1 MQQILPDCTKL
12 EYSGRI
18 DFSNPMEPLMVY
30 PASYVKMRFT
40 GNKIGFRVKNQQMY
54 WDNYVGYIIDGSQ
67 GKRLLP
73 LEGETEL
80 EITLPDNGDDLAEHE
95 IMVFKR
101 MDACHVMSFLGFFI
115 ADYGKVLDLPEKP
128 LRKIEVYGDSVS
140 AGEVSEAVEYTGKED
155 PEHNGEYSNSWYSY
169 AWMTA
174 RKLGA
179 NLHNIAQGGAA
190 LMSKTGWFLEPDA
203 MGMEEI
209 YDKIT
214 YHPGFGKAKAWD
226 FSLYRPQVVIVAIGQ
241 NDNHPVDFMAE
252 DFEGEMAV
260 KWKKHYQQ
268 FVRRLRTVY
277 PKATIILSTTLL
289 QHEKAWDNAIAEV
302 CRELNDE
309 NIHHFLY
316 KRNGTATP
324 GHIRI
329 GEAEEMAEELATFI
343 ESLGEQIWEITD
355 V

>member
-1 MQQILPDCTKL
+1 MQQILPDCKKL

-30 PASYVKMRFT
+30 PASYVKMHFT
-40 GNKIGFRVKNQQMY
+40 GNKVGFRLKNQQIY
-54 WDNYVGYIIDGSQ
+54 WDNYVGYIIDGRQ

-80 EITLPDNGDDLAEHE
+80 EITLPMDGDDEAEHE

-101 MDACHVMSFLGFFI
+101 MDSCHVMNFLGFYI
-115 ADYGKVLDLPEKP
+115 ADEGEVLDLPEKP
-128 LRKIEVYGDSVS
+128 LRNIEVYGDSVS

-155 PEHNGEYSNSWYSY
+155 PAHNGEYSNSWYSY

-179 NLHNIAQGGAA
+179 KLHNIAQGGAA
-190 LMSKTGWFLEPDA
+190 LMSDTGWFLEPDA

-214 YHPGFGKAKAWD
+214 YHPALGKAKTWD

-252 DFEGEMAV
+252 DFHGEMAE
-260 KWKKHYQQ
+260 KWKRHYAD
-268 FVRRLRTVY
+268 FVRGLRTEY
-277 PKATIILSTTLL
+277 PHATIILSTTLL
-289 QHEKAWDNAIAEV
+289 CHAKAWDDAIEDI
-302 CRELNDE
+302 CNCLDDE
-309 NIHHFLY
+309 KIYHFMY
-316 KRNGTATP
+316 KRNGVATP
-324 GHIRI
+324 GHLRI
-329 GEAEEMAEELATFI
+329 AEAEEMAEELTDFI
-343 ESLGEQIWEITD
+343 ETLGEQIWQITD